1 MEEIDTSNI
10 LSGGRR
16 TRGKDI
22 DFAAADKDIPAED
35 EDYDE
40 DDDDDF
46 QEKADDEDDEMK
58 D

>member
-1 MEEIDTSNI
+1 MEEIDTENI

-22 DFAAADKDIPAED
+22 DFAQVDKETEEED
-35 EDYDE
+35 PEYDE
-40 DDDDDF
+40 DADEDFEGAGDDD
-46 QEKADDEDDEMK
+46 DDEMK